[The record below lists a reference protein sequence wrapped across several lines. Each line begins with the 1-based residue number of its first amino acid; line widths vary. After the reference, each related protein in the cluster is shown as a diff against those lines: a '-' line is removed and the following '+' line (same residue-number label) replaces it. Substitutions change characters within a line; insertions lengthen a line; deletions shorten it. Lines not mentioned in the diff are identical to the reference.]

1 MTEPAV
7 DERPFRP
14 CVGIFLINSDG
25 KIFVGARNDLPG
37 DHWQMPQ
44 GGIDE
49 GETPE
54 VAAFREMEE
63 EIGTAKA
70 EIISAYE
77 NWIYYR
83 LPPELSKTAWK
94 GRFQGQKQKWFALRY
109 LGTDGDINIE
119 TEYPEFRAWKWAD
132 LEELP
137 EMTVDFKQPAYEE
150 IRAAFRN
157 VVNRI
162 KTRAL

>member
-1 MTEPAV
+1 MAKPYQPERNCLGATLCGHDREEDQIVTEPAV

-77 NWIYYR
+77 NWIYYIAAGVVEDR
-83 LPPELSKTAWK
+83 LK
-94 GRFQGQKQKWFALRY
+94 GRFQGQKQKWFALRF

-119 TEYPEFRAWKWAD
+119 TEHPEFRA
-132 LEELP
+132 
-137 EMTVDFKQPAYEE
+137 
-150 IRAAFRN
+150 
-157 VVNRI
+157 
-162 KTRAL
+162 

>member
-83 LPPELSKTAWK
+83 LPPELSKTAWS

-137 EMTVDFKQPAYEE
+137 EMTVDFKRPAYEE

-157 VVNRI
+157 VVNGI

>member
-1 MTEPAV
+1 MTEPAE

-94 GRFQGQKQKWFALRY
+94 GR
-109 LGTDGDINIE
+109 
-119 TEYPEFRAWKWAD
+119 
-132 LEELP
+132 
-137 EMTVDFKQPAYEE
+137 
-150 IRAAFRN
+150 
-157 VVNRI
+157 
-162 KTRAL
+162 